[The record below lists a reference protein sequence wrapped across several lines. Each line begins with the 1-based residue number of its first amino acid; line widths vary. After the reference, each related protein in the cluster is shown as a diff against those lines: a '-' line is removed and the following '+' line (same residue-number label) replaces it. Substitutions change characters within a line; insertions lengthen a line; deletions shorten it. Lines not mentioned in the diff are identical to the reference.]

1 MLDLFNYRKVC
12 EQEGYIHYLEQRLA
26 DTEAAL
32 DEHVKYSKGLEQQL
46 VTASVEL
53 NKYKTLEA
61 GLAQL
66 HPQLLGKKKK
76 VNKTKKETIGF
87 LTGVEND

>member
-1 MLDLFNYRKVC
+1 MWDLFNYRRVC
-12 EQEGYIHYLEQRLA
+12 EQEGYIHYLEQRLT
-26 DTEAAL
+26 DTEEAL
-32 DEHVKYSKGLEQQL
+32 KEHVKYSKGLEQQL

-66 HPQLLGKKKK
+66 NPMLAGKKKK
-76 VNKTKKETIGF
+76 VKKPQKETIGF
-87 LTGVEND
+87 LTGAERD

>member
-1 MLDLFNYRKVC
+1 MFDLFNYRRVC
-12 EQEGYIHYLEQRLA
+12 EQESYIHYLEQRLA

-32 DEHVKYSKGLEQQL
+32 EEHAKYSKGLEQQL

-53 NKYKTLEA
+53 NKYKSLEA

-66 HPQLLGKKKK
+66 HPMFGGKKKK
-76 VNKTKKETIGF
+76 TKKTKETIGF

>member
-46 VTASVEL
+46 VSASVEL

-66 HPQLLGKKKK
+66 HPAFAGKKKTTK
-76 VNKTKKETIGF
+76 KNKKETIGF
-87 LTGVEND
+87 LTGAEND